1 MDKIRSVGMKLFYIE
16 QKGRSMIEMLGVL
29 AIVGILSVGAIS
41 GYSTAMRKYKI
52 NRLKDEYTQFIHDVL
67 LYDNEW
73 KKMARQNPDVK
84 LFSIQNY
91 VTQMNLLPKLWILD
105 KTGWIIDSMGGQF
118 SIFVR
123 RPSGKIDID
132 YQTKGTQKSNADAK
146 DLCIAMAYD
155 VFKPMSANVYTLSA
169 YTEKYND
176 DNKHTGSA
184 NLLWYGDSYCG
195 GNRKCLSDLSLSDII
210 THCTSCAHNDTCR
223 WIIQFE

>member
-1 MDKIRSVGMKLFYIE
+1 MKLFYIE

-105 KTGWIIDSMGGQF
+105 KTGWIIDSMGGRF
-118 SIFVR
+118 TLFVR
-123 RPSGKIDID
+123 QGTGKIDID
-132 YQTKGTQKSNADAK
+132 YQTKGKQKSNADAK
-146 DLCIAMAYD
+146 DLCIAM
-155 VFKPMSANVYTLSA
+155 VY
-169 YTEKYND
+169 
-176 DNKHTGSA
+176 
-184 NLLWYGDSYCG
+184 
-195 GNRKCLSDLSLSDII
+195 
-210 THCTSCAHNDTCR
+210 
-223 WIIQFE
+223 

>member
-105 KTGWIIDSMGGQF
+105 KTGWIIDSMGGRF
-118 SIFVR
+118 TLFVR
-123 RPSGKIDID
+123 QGTGKIDID
-132 YQTKGTQKSNADAK
+132 YQTKGKQKSNADAK
-146 DLCIAMAYD
+146 DLCIAMVYD
-155 VFKPMSANVYTLSA
+155 VFRQMSANTYILTA

-176 DNKHTGSA
+176 DNENTGMAS
-184 NLLWYGDSYCG
+184 LKWYGDDYCG